1 MTQTNA
7 INMAVEEKEMGK
19 KQGNREWTMAKAVI
33 HITAVN
39 TKKAVKGLKWC
50 GAYDFLVRKGW
61 KHGKVL
67 ALGEDKRKNKVHKAT
82 RVKKQTKEEID
93 AYIRARLVEQAS
105 INIVR
110 SC

>member
-1 MTQTNA
+1 MV
-7 INMAVEEKEMGK
+7 VEEKEMGK

-50 GAYDFLVRKGW
+50 GAYDFLVCKGW

-67 ALGEDKRKNKVHKAT
+67 ALGEGKRKNKVHKAT
-82 RVKKQTKEEID
+82 QVKTQTKEEID

-105 INIVR
+105 INVDR
-110 SC
+110 PC